1 MTQTNEKIYCSWI
14 GRINIAKMT
23 QELMLIL
30 PKAIYRFNVRPIKI
44 PVVFPIECE
53 QIILKFG
60 WKHKNPPIAKT
71 NFKKSKTGVSHFLA
85 SSYTTNL

>member
-1 MTQTNEKIYCSWI
+1 
-14 GRINIAKMT
+14 MT

-60 WKHKNPPIAKT
+60 WKHKNPSIAKT